1 MARMKIFATIYAVAI
16 LVFSVSVYASDTTLN
31 KQPAIML
38 AATDH
43 QPETAQAESG
53 VHGNESAAEAHDTA
67 GGVHGSGHANLGVSL
82 PLWSCIPFAGK
93 RGPVVIR
100 A

>member
-53 VHGNESAAEAHDTA
+53 VHGNESAAEKGQDDGLTDRLEIEAE
-67 GGVHGSGHANLGVSL
+67 
-82 PLWSCIPFAGK
+82 
-93 RGPVVIR
+93 
-100 A
+100 